1 MIFVKQTDMPESC
14 HDCGMLQFYED
25 DNSGDC
31 YDCKAL
37 EFVGKRGTICYGFRL
52 VEELQKHRSPKCP
65 LQVLP
70 YKCLEMIGDENNECT
85 V

>member
-14 HDCGMLQFYED
+14 HDCAMLQFYED

-37 EFVGKRGTICYGFRL
+37 EFVGEESDVCNRTHL
-52 VEELQKHRSPKCP
+52 SEELRKRRSPKCP
-65 LQVLP
+65 LRIIP
-70 YKCLEMIGDENNECT
+70 FKCLEMLGGIK
-85 V
+85 